1 MLLIDES
8 PGVSLGRS
16 DNKLRIQLLLS
27 CKLCIVFL
35 ESGNSFL
42 MLVTLILS

>member
-1 MLLIDES
+1 MLLTNEC

-16 DNKLRIQLLLS
+16 DDKLGTQLLLS
-27 CKLCIVFL
+27 YRLCKVFL
-35 ESGNSFL
+35 ESKNSFL